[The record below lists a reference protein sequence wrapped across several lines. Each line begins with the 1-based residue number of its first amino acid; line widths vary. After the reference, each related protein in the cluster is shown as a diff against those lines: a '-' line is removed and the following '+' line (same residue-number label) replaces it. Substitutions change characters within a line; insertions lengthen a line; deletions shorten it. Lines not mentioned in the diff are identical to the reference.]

1 MELKIRDISKKYQKE
16 YAVSHFSATL
26 TPGTLIGLVGP
37 NGAGKSTFLKMLATL
52 IRPTSGEVL
61 LDHES
66 IIRHPEKMRRVLGYL
81 PQQAAVFPDLTA
93 MEFLCYMAA
102 MKQIPKKQAE
112 KQIREFLD
120 RFHLA
125 SDAGKRLSDYSGG
138 MKQRVGLACALLGNP
153 RILIVD
159 EPTAGLDPGERIT
172 VRNVLSEYAR
182 EHIVIL
188 STHVI
193 SDIEAAASRLMIMKK
208 GILLFDGAPGE
219 LVEQASGHVWE
230 YTRSSS
236 ENIADLSGISSM
248 IQQKDSIKIRQV
260 SAEMPRSTAR
270 PAEPTL
276 EDACL
281 YKLEVSL

>member
-1 MELKIRDISKKYQKE
+1 MELQIRNISKKYQKE

-26 TPGTLIGLVGP
+26 TPGTFIGLAGP

-61 LDHES
+61 LDHEN

-112 KQIREFLD
+112 KQIRELLD
-120 RFHLA
+120 RFHLV

-138 MKQRVGLACALLGNP
+138 MKQRVGLACALLGKP
-153 RILIVD
+153 DILIVD
-159 EPTAGLDPGERIT
+159 EPTAGLDPRERIT
-172 VRNVLSEYAR
+172 VRNVLSEYAG
-182 EHIVIL
+182 EHIVLL

-193 SDIEAAASRLMIMKK
+193 SDIEVAASRLMIMKK

-219 LVEQASGHVWE
+219 LMEQASGHVWE
-230 YTRSSS
+230 YTRFCG
-236 ENIADLSGISSM
+236 ENISDLSGISSM
-248 IQQKDSIKIRQV
+248 IQQKDSIKIRQI
-260 SAEMPRSTAR
+260 SAEMPCSSAR
-270 PAEPTL
+270 LVEPTL